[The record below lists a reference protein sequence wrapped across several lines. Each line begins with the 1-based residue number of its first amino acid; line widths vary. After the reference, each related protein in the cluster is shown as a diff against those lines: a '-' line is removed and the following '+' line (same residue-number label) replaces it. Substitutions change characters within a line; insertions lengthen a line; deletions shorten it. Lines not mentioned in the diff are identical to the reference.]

1 MKNTL
6 RLWLAF
12 LLTMVVLPAEEAVVR
27 RRPEVE
33 SAIAK
38 MSPTIVRIEVISEE
52 GSDGRMLRQ
61 HAVGSGSIIDPQ
73 GYVITNYHVAGRGAT
88 FLCRLADREE
98 LPATLVGADAM
109 TDIAVIKLDLSR
121 RRSQAPLPVAS
132 FADSSAARVGD
143 TVLSMGCPAGLT
155 QSVTLGIIA
164 NDAMVMTR
172 FVGGMNLDGES
183 VGELVRWFGHDAV
196 IFGGNSGGPLV
207 DVTGRIVGVNEIG
220 VGSLGGAIP
229 ANTAKAV
236 AMELIQKG
244 HVVRGWLGIEVQP
257 LLRSLAI
264 QGKHGVL
271 VRGVIERSP
280 AAGSGLQQGD
290 ILQAVQ
296 GHAVDADCDE
306 LMPAYYGLVASLK
319 PSVPVEVV
327 YTRDGVEHKVN
338 LTPIERTANLAR
350 EVELTSWG
358 LTVRNLTRI
367 TALRAKR
374 PNTDGVIVDSLRA
387 GGPAAEAKPSLMEND
402 ILLSL
407 GGRPIKDVDTLRTVS
422 RELLKDK
429 TEPEPVLVTFD
440 RQGLEMVAVVRIGPE
455 VDPAIAP
462 RAARAWAGLS
472 TQVLTAE
479 IAKAMGLKGKA
490 GVRVTQVLAGTNA
503 EQAGLKVGDLILK
516 LDDKVI
522 PARRPEDA
530 EVFSSLLREYPVGS
544 EVKLD
549 VLRAGQPM
557 AINLKLVE
565 RPVPP
570 SELPTVKDIRFGFSA
585 RQLSYDDKTQRKES
599 LDTEGVIVTKV
610 ERSGWA
616 DLAGLHTGDIVLSI
630 NQTKVV
636 DNVTLKQTL
645 DALFASKPRHVVL
658 QVRRGLTGA
667 YLEFEP
673 DWSVLEAAK

>member
-1 MKNTL
+1 MMKPL
-6 RLWLAF
+6 F
-12 LLTMVVLPAEEAVVR
+12 LSLMLVAVSGLQAEETVQR

-33 SAIAK
+33 SAIAL

-61 HAVGSGSIIDPQ
+61 HAVGSGSIIDAE
-73 GYVITNYHVAGRGAT
+73 GHVITNYHVAGRGTT

-121 RRSQAPLPVAS
+121 RRAKTPLPVAR
-132 FADSSAARVGD
+132 FADSAAAHVGD

-207 DVTGRIVGVNEIG
+207 DVTGRIVGINEIG

-236 AMELIQKG
+236 AEELMQKG
-244 HVVRGWLGIEVQP
+244 HVVRGWVGIEVQP
-257 LLRSLAI
+257 LLRSLVL

-271 VRGVIERSP
+271 VAGVIEGTP
-280 AAGSGLQQGD
+280 AAGTGLRQGD
-290 ILQAVQ
+290 ILTSVQ
-296 GHAVDADCDE
+296 GHAVDADCAE
-306 LMPAYYGLVASLK
+306 LMPAYYGLIASLK
-319 PSVPVEVV
+319 PGVPVEVV
-327 YTRDGVEHKVN
+327 YTRDGAEHKIN
-338 LTPIERTANLAR
+338 ITPIERAANLPR
-350 EVELTSWG
+350 EVELSSWG
-358 LTVRNLTRI
+358 LTVRNLTRLA
-367 TALRAKR
+367 ALRAKR
-374 PNTDGVIVDSLRA
+374 PNTDGVAVDSLRA
-387 GGPAAEAKPSLMEND
+387 GGPAAEAKPLLLEND
-402 ILLSL
+402 ILLSVA
-407 GGRPIKDVDTLRTVS
+407 GRPIKDVDDLRKIS
-422 RELLKDK
+422 RELLKGK

-440 RQGLEMVAVVRIGPE
+440 RSGTEMISVVRIGPE

-479 IAKAMGLKGKA
+479 ITKALGLKGKA

-530 EVFSSLLREYPVGS
+530 EVFNALLREYPVGT

-549 VLRAGQPM
+549 ILRGSQAQV
-557 AINLKLVE
+557 INLKLVE

-570 SELPTVKDIRFGFSA
+570 SELPTVKDLRFGFSA
-585 RQLSYDDKTQRKES
+585 RQLSFDDKTQRKES

-616 DLAGLHTGDIVLSI
+616 DLAGLRAGDIVLSI
-630 NQTKVV
+630 NQTKVT

-645 DALFASKPRHVVL
+645 DALFVGKPRHVVL
-658 QVRRGLTGA
+658 QVRHGLAGG

-673 DWSVLEAAK
+673 NWSVLEAAK